1 MWAVGYRYT
10 NGSDA
15 IAAAKRANSRRRSDM
30 RTTLYIVTF
39 RSSFILNKDVGE
51 LPAGS
56 YQIEIDEEEIPSRDR
71 QAFRRTA
78 IYFHVGHSGSTRMF
92 VISPNDLD
100 SALERDREKTI
111 DQAAAADLEKCR

>member
-1 MWAVGYRYT
+1 
-10 NGSDA
+10 
-15 IAAAKRANSRRRSDM
+15 M
-30 RTTLYIVTF
+30 RTTLDIVTF

-56 YQIEIDEEEIPSRDR
+56 YQIEIDEEEIPSQDR

-78 IYFHVGHSGSTRMF
+78 IYFHVGRSGSTRMF